1 LYGKGV
7 ILNMTAEIQN
17 LNNGKWVIL
26 IKPYDNLKSV
36 DTNDEEKN
44 FIMALVNPLE
54 AWVQGAYIIV
64 GVKD

>member
-1 LYGKGV
+1 
-7 ILNMTAEIQN
+7 MTAEIQN

>member
-1 LYGKGV
+1 MYGKGV